1 MGVPLFFCDGIK
13 GNSLS
18 DVFAVSIGEGS
29 ARLFRLD
36 RGNKTMKNREMP
48 LGCAAA
54 YIFALVICIAG
65 NLFAD
70 DAFRAKIESD
80 WELQESHFGRTLDSV
95 DALKSLLTR
104 GEEVFVRLSDEE
116 LAPETAIEKCEAAF
130 REVDPD
136 RIGIMTDD
144 ARRDLYLKLRWELR
158 ELLFQNTLFA
168 QTPLLFVKRERFVC
182 QMLHEY
188 LSYYYRHSGIC
199 GGGIFLLKDPGH
211 SFEAEDL
218 TEGKFPLGTI
228 STMSLSY
235 DAKTIYFSYADL
247 SKFTDGTGPIKRTG
261 AGFGDYSADYVSK
274 FMKEEDGKF
283 HLFKMDLETRQV
295 TQLTTGCDDDFD
307 PVELPDGEL
316 VFMSTRR
323 GGFGRCHGSW
333 EPLAVHTLHRLDSDG
348 GITTLSWHETN
359 EWQPSISHDGR
370 ILYCRWDYVDRD
382 AARHH
387 GIWLSN
393 PDGTG
398 AVSLFGNYTVDICAL
413 YQPKAVPGS
422 NKIMF
427 VAGAHHLDVGGP
439 LVLLDPQLVRYDPVK
454 SEDTLDCI
462 ERITPELP
470 FPETAEDKPDSRC
483 DQYYFSPFPLSEDFY
498 LTAYSHDSIGG
509 MHYPHKSNT
518 TGKTGIY
525 YRDRF
530 GNLELMYED
539 DTFSCQYPIP
549 VAEMPVPPVIPSSLP
564 KEVKDPKTGTFM
576 LSDVYEALTPLPKD
590 RPIKELRIFQ
600 LLPKFPDH
608 RSNVPA
614 IGYANAQNAR
624 LLIGTVPVEEDG
636 SAYFTAPAEKPL
648 YFQAVDADG
657 KAVQSMRSEVYLQPG
672 ENRGCVGCH
681 EQAQTIGKNTA
692 VQSIASRRRPSQI
705 IPPPADMAPIS
716 YPRLIQP
723 ILERSCVSCHGGN
736 EGDSAPNLTGAISGH
751 YTESYNGLQS
761 FVRYYEWGGNNI
773 RYMSTLPGMC
783 GADMSP
789 LSAVLDDENHGEKI
803 SLSNEDRRT
812 IYLWLDA
819 NAPFYGVYDAAV
831 QEKQQAGEKVDLP
844 EMQ

>member
-1 MGVPLFFCDGIK
+1 MKKQAKLLKRLAVFVSALI
-13 GNSLS
+13 LS
-18 DVFAVSIGEGS
+18 VAGS
-29 ARLFRLD
+29 
-36 RGNKTMKNREMP
+36 
-48 LGCAAA
+48 
-54 YIFALVICIAG
+54 
-65 NLFAD
+65 LFAEN
-70 DAFRAKIESD
+70 AFRTAVEND
-80 WELQESHFGRTLDSV
+80 WALQESHFGRTLDSA
-95 DALKSLLTR
+95 DALKALLAR
-104 GEEVFVRLSDEE
+104 GDEVIARLAEEE
-116 LAPETAIEKCEAAF
+116 LVPEAALEKCEASF
-130 REVDPD
+130 KEVDTD
-136 RIGIMTDD
+136 RVGDLTEE
-144 ARRDLYLKLRWELR
+144 ARRGLYLKLRWELR
-158 ELLFQNTLFA
+158 DLLFQNSLFA
-168 QTPLLFVKRERFVC
+168 QKPLLFVKRERFVC

-199 GGGIFLLKDPGH
+199 GGGIYVLKDPGR
-211 SFEAEDL
+211 SFDTEDL

-247 SKFTDGTGPIKRTG
+247 SKFTDGKDPIKLAG
-261 AGFGDYSADYVSK
+261 AGFEDYSSDYVSK

-283 HLFKMDLETRQV
+283 HLFKMDLATREI

-307 PVELPDGEL
+307 PVELPDGGI

-348 GITTLSWHETN
+348 KITTLSWHETN

-439 LVLLDPQLVRYDPVK
+439 LVLLDPQLIRYDPEL
-454 SEDTLDCI
+454 SQDTLDCI
-462 ERITPELP
+462 ERLTPELP
-470 FPETAEDKPDSRC
+470 FPETAEDQPDFRC
-483 DQYYFSPFPLSEDFY
+483 DQYYFSPYPLSEDFY
-498 LTAYSHDSIGG
+498 LTAYSHDTIGG
-509 MHYPHKSNT
+509 MHYAHKPNT
-518 TGKTGIY
+518 TGKTGLY

-539 DTFSCQYPIP
+539 DTYSCQYPIP
-549 VAEMPVPPVIPSSLP
+549 IAETFTPPVIPSSLP
-564 KEVKDPKTGTFM
+564 KGDAKPTTGTFM
-576 LSDVYEALTPLPKD
+576 LSDVYESLTPMPEN

-608 RSNVPA
+608 RSNSPS

-648 YFQAVDADG
+648 YFQAVDAEG

-692 VQSIASRRRPSQI
+692 VQSIASRRRPSAI
-705 IPPPADMAPIS
+705 VPPHADMAPMS

-723 ILERSCVSCHGGN
+723 ILDKSCVACHDGKEN
-736 EGDSAPNLTGAISGH
+736 QPAPNLTGSINGH
-751 YTESYNGLQS
+751 FTESYNALQPY
-761 FVRYYEWGGNNI
+761 VRYYEWGGNNI

-789 LSAVLDDENHGEKI
+789 LTGILDDENHGAKL
-803 SLSNEDRRT
+803 SLSEEDRRL

-819 NAPFYGVYDAAV
+819 NAPFYGVYDKSEQA
-831 QEKQQAGEKVDLP
+831 KQQAGEKVSVP
-844 EMQ
+844 ELQ

>member
-1 MGVPLFFCDGIK
+1 MVSPYRSGAACLVPMQQRK
-13 GNSLS
+13 Q
-18 DVFAVSIGEGS
+18 
-29 ARLFRLD
+29 
-36 RGNKTMKNREMP
+36 TMKIRETF
-48 LGCAAA
+48 LKCTAASA
-54 YIFALVICIAG
+54 FAIIFCVAG

-104 GEEVFVRLSDEE
+104 GEEVIARLADEE
-116 LAPETAIEKCEAAF
+116 LVPDTALERCESVF
-130 REVDPD
+130 RGVDPD
-136 RIGIMTDD
+136 RLGDLTDT
-144 ARRDLYLKLRWELR
+144 ARRGLYLRLRWELR
-158 ELLFQNTLFA
+158 DLLFQNTLFA
-168 QTPLLFVKRERFVC
+168 RVPLIFVKRERFVC

-199 GGGIFLLKDPGH
+199 GGGIYLLKDPGR
-211 SFEAEDL
+211 SFETEYL
-218 TEGKFPLGTI
+218 TEGKFPIGTI

-247 SKFTDGTGPIKRTG
+247 SDFTDGTEPIKRSG

-283 HLFKMDLETRQV
+283 HLFKMDLKTRQV

-307 PVELPDGEL
+307 PVELPDGGL

-348 GITTLSWHETN
+348 KITTLSWHETN

-398 AVSLFGNYTVDICAL
+398 AVSLFGNYTVDVCAL

-439 LVLLDPQLVRYDPVK
+439 LVLLDPQLIRYDPIK

-470 FPETAEDKPDSRC
+470 FPETAEDTPDSRC

-498 LTAYSHDSIGG
+498 LTAYSHDTIGG
-509 MHYPHKSNT
+509 MHYAHKPNT

-539 DTFSCQYPIP
+539 DTYSCQYPIP
-549 VAEMPVPPVIPSSLP
+549 VAETSVPPVIPSSLP
-564 KEVKDPKTGTFM
+564 KEVEGPKTGTFM

-590 RPIKELRIFQ
+590 RPVKELRIFQ

-636 SAYFTAPAEKPL
+636 SAYFNAPAEKPL
-648 YFQAVDADG
+648 YFQAVDANG
-657 KAVQSMRSEVYLQPG
+657 KAIQSMRSEVYLQPG

-681 EQAQTIGKNTA
+681 EQAQTIGKNSA
-692 VQSIASRRRPSQI
+692 VQSIASRRRPSQLT
-705 IPPPADMAPIS
+705 PPPADMAPIS

-723 ILERSCVSCHGGN
+723 ILDRSCVSCHGGN

-751 YTESYNGLQS
+751 YTESYNGLHA

-789 LSAVLDDENHGEKI
+789 LSAILDDKNHGEKI
-803 SLSNEDRRT
+803 SLSDEDRRM

-831 QEKQQAGEKVDLP
+831 QKKQQTGEKVDLP
-844 EMQ
+844 EIQ

>member
-1 MGVPLFFCDGIK
+1 MVSPYRSGAACLVPMQQRK
-13 GNSLS
+13 Q
-18 DVFAVSIGEGS
+18 
-29 ARLFRLD
+29 
-36 RGNKTMKNREMP
+36 TMKIRETF
-48 LGCAAA
+48 LKCTAASA
-54 YIFALVICIAG
+54 FAIIFCVAG

-104 GEEVFVRLSDEE
+104 GEEVIARLADEE
-116 LAPETAIEKCEAAF
+116 LVPDTALERCESVF
-130 REVDPD
+130 RGVDPD
-136 RIGIMTDD
+136 RLGDLTDT
-144 ARRDLYLKLRWELR
+144 ARRGLYLRLRWELR
-158 ELLFQNTLFA
+158 DLLFQNTLFA
-168 QTPLLFVKRERFVC
+168 RVPLIFVKRERFVC

-199 GGGIFLLKDPGH
+199 GGGIYLLKDPGR
-211 SFEAEDL
+211 SFETEYL
-218 TEGKFPLGTI
+218 TEGKFPIGTI

-247 SKFTDGTGPIKRTG
+247 SNFTDGTEPIKRSG

-307 PVELPDGEL
+307 PVELPDGGL

-348 GITTLSWHETN
+348 KITTLSWHETN

-398 AVSLFGNYTVDICAL
+398 AVSLFGNYTVDVCAL

-439 LVLLDPQLVRYDPVK
+439 LVLLDPQLIRYDPIK

-470 FPETAEDKPDSRC
+470 FPETAEDTPDSRC

-498 LTAYSHDSIGG
+498 LTAYSHDTIGG
-509 MHYPHKSNT
+509 MHYAHKPNT

-539 DTFSCQYPIP
+539 DTYSCQYPIP
-549 VAEMPVPPVIPSSLP
+549 VAETSVPPVIPSSLP
-564 KEVKDPKTGTFM
+564 KEVEGPKTGTFM

-590 RPIKELRIFQ
+590 RPVKELRIFQ

-648 YFQAVDADG
+648 YFQAVDANG
-657 KAVQSMRSEVYLQPG
+657 KAIQSMRSEVYLQPG

-681 EQAQTIGKNTA
+681 EQAQTIGKNSA
-692 VQSIASRRRPSQI
+692 VQSIASRRRPSQLT
-705 IPPPADMAPIS
+705 PPPADMAPIS

-723 ILERSCVSCHGGN
+723 ILDRSCVSCHGGN

-751 YTESYNGLQS
+751 YTESYNGLHA

-789 LSAVLDDENHGEKI
+789 LSAILDDKNHGEKI
-803 SLSNEDRRT
+803 SLSDEDRRM

-831 QEKQQAGEKVDLP
+831 QKKQQTGEKVDLP
-844 EMQ
+844 EIQ

>member
-1 MGVPLFFCDGIK
+1 MKNGLTLLKRAAVCLSALFF
-13 GNSLS
+13 L
-18 DVFAVSIGEGS
+18 
-29 ARLFRLD
+29 
-36 RGNKTMKNREMP
+36 T
-48 LGCAAA
+48 
-54 YIFALVICIAG
+54 AG
-65 NLFAD
+65 NLSAD
-70 DAFRAKIESD
+70 DAFRAKIEAE
-80 WELQESHFGRTLDSV
+80 WELQESHFNRTVDTV
-95 DALKSLLTR
+95 DALRALLDR
-104 GEEVFVRLSDEE
+104 GGDVIACLDEE
-116 LAPETAIEKCEAAF
+116 ELVPPEALKRCEDAF
-130 REVDPD
+130 GEVDPD
-136 RIGIMTDD
+136 TLADLSEIE
-144 ARRDLYLKLRWELR
+144 RRDLYMKLRWELR
-158 ELLFQNTLFA
+158 DLLFQNSLFA
-168 QTPLLFVKRERFVC
+168 KTPLLFVKRERFVC

-199 GGGIFLLKDPGH
+199 GGGIYLLKDPGR
-211 SFEAEDL
+211 SFETDDL

-247 SKFTDGTGPIKRTG
+247 SKFTDGKGPIKLAG
-261 AGFGDYSADYVSK
+261 AGFEDYSSDYVSK

-283 HLFKMDLETRQV
+283 HLFKMDLATREI

-307 PVELPDGEL
+307 PVELPDGGI

-333 EPLAVHTLHRLDSDG
+333 EPLAVHTLHRLDPDDK
-348 GITTLSWHETN
+348 ITTLSWHETN

-398 AVSLFGNYTVDICAL
+398 VVSLFGNYTIDICAL

-439 LVLLDPQLVRYDPVK
+439 LVLLDPQLVRYDPEK

-462 ERITPELP
+462 ERLTPELP
-470 FPETAEDKPDSRC
+470 FPETAEDRPDFRC

-498 LTAYSHDSIGG
+498 LTAYSHDTIGG
-509 MHYPHKSNT
+509 MHYAHKPNT
-518 TGKTGIY
+518 TGKTGLY

-539 DTFSCQYPIP
+539 EKFSCQYPIP
-549 VAEMPVPPVIPSSLP
+549 VAETPIPPVIPSSLP
-564 KEVKDPKTGTFM
+564 KEPKEPKTGTFM
-576 LSDVYEALTPLPKD
+576 LSDVYEALTPLPED

-614 IGYANAQNAR
+614 IGHAFAQNAR

-692 VQSIASRRRPSQI
+692 VQSIASRRRPSQLTS
-705 IPPPADMAPIS
+705 PPADMAPIS

-723 ILERSCVSCHGGN
+723 ILDRSCVSCHGGK
-736 EGDSAPNLTGAISGH
+736 EGDPAPNLTGAVSGH
-751 YTESYNGLQS
+751 YTESYNALQPLL
-761 FVRYYEWGGNNI
+761 RYYEWGGNNI
-773 RYMSTLPGMC
+773 RYMSTLPGMV

-789 LSAVLDDENHGEKI
+789 LTRILDDENHGAKI
-803 SLSNEDRRT
+803 SLSDEDRRT

-819 NAPFYGVYDAAV
+819 NAPFYGVYDTGE
-831 QEKQQAGEKVDLP
+831 QEKQQVGEKVGLP
-844 EMQ
+844 ELQ

>member
-1 MGVPLFFCDGIK
+1 MVSPYRSGAACLVPMQQRK
-13 GNSLS
+13 Q
-18 DVFAVSIGEGS
+18 
-29 ARLFRLD
+29 
-36 RGNKTMKNREMP
+36 TMKIRETF
-48 LGCAAA
+48 LKCTAASA
-54 YIFALVICIAG
+54 FAIIFCVAG

-104 GEEVFVRLSDEE
+104 GEEVIARLADEE
-116 LAPETAIEKCEAAF
+116 LVPDTALERCESVF
-130 REVDPD
+130 RGVDPD
-136 RIGIMTDD
+136 RLGDLTDT
-144 ARRDLYLKLRWELR
+144 ARRGLYLRLRWELR
-158 ELLFQNTLFA
+158 DLLFQNTLFA
-168 QTPLLFVKRERFVC
+168 RVPLIFVKRERFVC

-199 GGGIFLLKDPGH
+199 GGGIYLLKDPGR
-211 SFEAEDL
+211 SFETEYL
-218 TEGKFPLGTI
+218 TKGKFPIGTI

-247 SKFTDGTGPIKRTG
+247 SNFTDGTEPIKRSG

-283 HLFKMDLETRQV
+283 HLFKMDLKTRQV

-307 PVELPDGEL
+307 PVELPDGGL

-348 GITTLSWHETN
+348 KITTLSWHETN

-439 LVLLDPQLVRYDPVK
+439 LVLLDPQLIRYDPIK

-470 FPETAEDKPDSRC
+470 FPETAEDTPDSRC

-498 LTAYSHDSIGG
+498 LTAYSHDTIGG
-509 MHYPHKSNT
+509 MHYAHKPNT

-539 DTFSCQYPIP
+539 DTYSCQYPIP
-549 VAEMPVPPVIPSSLP
+549 VAETSVPPVIPSSLP
-564 KEVKDPKTGTFM
+564 KEVEGPKTGTFM

-590 RPIKELRIFQ
+590 RPVKELRIFQ

-648 YFQAVDADG
+648 YFQAVDANG
-657 KAVQSMRSEVYLQPG
+657 KAIQSMRSEVYLQPG

-681 EQAQTIGKNTA
+681 EQAQTIGKNSA
-692 VQSIASRRRPSQI
+692 VQSIASRRRPSQLT
-705 IPPPADMAPIS
+705 PPPADMAPIS

-723 ILERSCVSCHGGN
+723 ILDRSCVSCHGGN

-751 YTESYNGLQS
+751 YTESYNGLHA

-789 LSAVLDDENHGEKI
+789 LSAILDDKNHGEKI
-803 SLSNEDRRT
+803 SLSDEDRRM

-819 NAPFYGVYDAAV
+819 NAPFYGVYDAAI
-831 QEKQQAGEKVDLP
+831 QKKQQTGEKVDLP
-844 EMQ
+844 EIQ

>member
-1 MGVPLFFCDGIK
+1 MVSPYRSGAACLVPMQQRK
-13 GNSLS
+13 Q
-18 DVFAVSIGEGS
+18 
-29 ARLFRLD
+29 
-36 RGNKTMKNREMP
+36 TMKIRETF
-48 LGCAAA
+48 LKCTAASA
-54 YIFALVICIAG
+54 FAIIFCVAG

-104 GEEVFVRLSDEE
+104 GEEVIARLADEE
-116 LAPETAIEKCEAAF
+116 LVPDTALERCESVF
-130 REVDPD
+130 RGVDPD
-136 RIGIMTDD
+136 RLGDLTDT
-144 ARRDLYLKLRWELR
+144 ARRGLYLRLRWELR
-158 ELLFQNTLFA
+158 DLLFQNTLFA
-168 QTPLLFVKRERFVC
+168 RVPLIFVKRERFVC

-199 GGGIFLLKDPGH
+199 GGGIYLLKDPGR
-211 SFEAEDL
+211 SFETEYL
-218 TEGKFPLGTI
+218 TEGKFPIGTI

-247 SKFTDGTGPIKRTG
+247 SNFTDGTEPIKRSG

-307 PVELPDGEL
+307 PVELPDGGL

-333 EPLAVHTLHRLDSDG
+333 EPLAVHTLHRLDPDG
-348 GITTLSWHETN
+348 KITTLSWHETN

-398 AVSLFGNYTVDICAL
+398 AVSLFGNYTVDVCAL

-439 LVLLDPQLVRYDPVK
+439 LVLLDPQLIRYDPIK

-470 FPETAEDKPDSRC
+470 FPETAEDTPDSRC

-498 LTAYSHDSIGG
+498 LTAYSHDTIGG
-509 MHYPHKSNT
+509 MHYAHKPNT

-539 DTFSCQYPIP
+539 DTYSCQYPIP
-549 VAEMPVPPVIPSSLP
+549 VAETSVPPVIPSSLP
-564 KEVKDPKTGTFM
+564 KEVEGPKTGTFM

-590 RPIKELRIFQ
+590 RPVKELRIFQ

-648 YFQAVDADG
+648 YFQAVDANG
-657 KAVQSMRSEVYLQPG
+657 KAIQSMRSEVYLQPG

-681 EQAQTIGKNTA
+681 EQAQTIGKNSA
-692 VQSIASRRRPSQI
+692 VQSIASRRRPSQLT
-705 IPPPADMAPIS
+705 PPPADMAPIS

-723 ILERSCVSCHGGN
+723 ILDRSCVSCHGGN

-751 YTESYNGLQS
+751 YTESYNGLHA

-789 LSAVLDDENHGEKI
+789 LSAILDDKNHGEKI
-803 SLSNEDRRT
+803 SLSDEDRRM

-831 QEKQQAGEKVDLP
+831 QKKQQTGEKVDLP
-844 EMQ
+844 EIQ

>member
-1 MGVPLFFCDGIK
+1 MVSPYRSGAACLVPMQQRK
-13 GNSLS
+13 Q
-18 DVFAVSIGEGS
+18 
-29 ARLFRLD
+29 
-36 RGNKTMKNREMP
+36 TMKIRETF
-48 LGCAAA
+48 LKCTAASA
-54 YIFALVICIAG
+54 FAIIFCVAG
-65 NLFAD
+65 NLSAD

-104 GEEVFVRLSDEE
+104 GEEVIARLADEE
-116 LAPETAIEKCEAAF
+116 LVPDTALERCESVF
-130 REVDPD
+130 RGVDPD
-136 RIGIMTDD
+136 RLGDLTDT
-144 ARRDLYLKLRWELR
+144 ARRGLYLRLRWELR
-158 ELLFQNTLFA
+158 DLLFQNTLFA
-168 QTPLLFVKRERFVC
+168 RVPLIFVKRERFVC

-199 GGGIFLLKDPGH
+199 GGGIYLLKDPGR
-211 SFEAEDL
+211 SFETEYL
-218 TEGKFPLGTI
+218 TEGKFPIGTI

-247 SKFTDGTGPIKRTG
+247 SNFTDGTEPIKRSG

-283 HLFKMDLETRQV
+283 HLFKMDLKTRQV

-307 PVELPDGEL
+307 PVELPDGGL

-348 GITTLSWHETN
+348 KITTLSWHETN

-398 AVSLFGNYTVDICAL
+398 AVSLFGNYTVDVCAL

-439 LVLLDPQLVRYDPVK
+439 LVLLDPQLIRYDPIK

-470 FPETAEDKPDSRC
+470 FPETAEDTPNSRC

-498 LTAYSHDSIGG
+498 LTAYSHDTIGG
-509 MHYPHKSNT
+509 MHYAHKPNT

-539 DTFSCQYPIP
+539 DTYSCQYPIP
-549 VAEMPVPPVIPSSLP
+549 VAETSVPPVIPSSLP
-564 KEVKDPKTGTFM
+564 KEVEGPKTGTFM

-590 RPIKELRIFQ
+590 RPVKELRIFQ

-648 YFQAVDADG
+648 YFQAVDANG
-657 KAVQSMRSEVYLQPG
+657 KAIQSMRSEVYLQPG

-681 EQAQTIGKNTA
+681 EQAQTIGKNSA
-692 VQSIASRRRPSQI
+692 VQSIASRRRPSQLT
-705 IPPPADMAPIS
+705 PPPADMAPIS

-723 ILERSCVSCHGGN
+723 ILDRSCVSCHGGN

-751 YTESYNGLQS
+751 YTESYNGLHA

-789 LSAVLDDENHGEKI
+789 LSAILDDKNHGEKI
-803 SLSNEDRRT
+803 SLSDEDRRM

-831 QEKQQAGEKVDLP
+831 QKKQQTGEKVDLP
-844 EMQ
+844 EIQ